1 MKTYITTKRTMPARV
16 DRMDTLSQFFFK
28 TGLWMMSPLW
38 LIRELVIAFFRGA
51 LWLHKRGTDMET
63 RKIACGGH
71 IVTFATTIDRMV
83 WLDEINYFQSQP
95 FKNEMVRRRKELDEK
110 KAAKKL
116 EEEMDKSW
124 DADMEDKWA
133 RLASNGALL
142 NF

>member
-16 DRMDTLSQFFFK
+16 DRMDTLSQFYFK
-28 TGLWMMSPLW
+28 TGLWMMSPW
-38 LIRELVIAFFRGA
+38 WFIKELIKSFFRGG

-63 RKIACGGH
+63 RKVAFGGC
-71 IVTFATTIDRMV
+71 IITFATTVERMV

-95 FKNEMVRRRKELDEK
+95 FKNEMVRRRKELDDK

-116 EEEMDKSW
+116 KEELSENLEDLSAKWEM
-124 DADMEDKWA
+124 E
-133 RLASNGALL
+133 LNGTRL